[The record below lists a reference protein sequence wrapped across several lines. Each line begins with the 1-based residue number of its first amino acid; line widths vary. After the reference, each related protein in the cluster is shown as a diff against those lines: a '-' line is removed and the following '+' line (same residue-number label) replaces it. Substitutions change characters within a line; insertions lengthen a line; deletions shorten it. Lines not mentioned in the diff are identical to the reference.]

1 MNVIR
6 AGDGALVRTAEGL
19 RLWNPPALPGVYTN
33 AQLDDYHTL
42 PRRAFPLRPPLM
54 LSLEARFS
62 HAGARLAGTAGFGL
76 WNDPFAMSG
85 ARPPA
90 PPRAL
95 WFFHSAPP
103 LDMPLAAGVPG
114 WGWKAAALDT
124 LRLPFWLLAPAA
136 PFAMPLLRI
145 PALHRLLCPAA
156 QAAAGIA
163 EAALEVEQREWH
175 SYRLD
180 WEPGAARFS
189 VDGRTALEAPAPHG
203 GRLGLVIWIDNQY
216 MVADPRGR
224 FAHGVTPRRE
234 AQWMEI
240 RGLRVEAPGGRPP
253 GA

>member
-1 MNVIR
+1 MNVVR
-6 AGDGALVRTAEGL
+6 AGGGGLARTPEGL
-19 RLWNPPALPGVYTN
+19 RLWNPPAPPGVYTN
-33 AQLDDYHTL
+33 AQLDNYHGL
-42 PRRAFPLRPPLM
+42 PRRAFPLRPPVTLA
-54 LSLEARFS
+54 LEARFS
-62 HAGARLAGTAGFGL
+62 DAGPRLAGTAGFGF

-103 LDMPLAAGVPG
+103 SDMPLACGVPG

-136 PFAMPLLRI
+136 PFAPLLRV
-145 PALHRLLCPAA
+145 PALHRLLWPVG

-163 EAALEVEQREWH
+163 EAALDVEQREWR
-175 SYRLD
+175 SYRLE
-180 WEPGAARFS
+180 WTPGAARFS
-189 VDGRTALEAPAPHG
+189 VDGRTALEAPAPRR

-216 MVADPRGR
+216 MVAEPRGR
-224 FAHGVTPRRE
+224 FAHGVTPRRA

-240 RGLRVEAPGGRPP
+240 RRLRLTTFPEAAGFRR
-253 GA
+253 